1 MGNEGLT
8 HLDDQGRARMV
19 DVGDK
24 PASERRAVASGF
36 LVMSASTLDLV
47 LAGEVP
53 KGNVVEVARIAGI
66 QAAKR
71 TAELIPLCH
80 SLPLSYVDVDVGADA
95 EGLRVTATAATTAPT
110 GVEMEAL
117 TAAAVALLTLYDM
130 CKAIEKGMRIVDL
143 RWEGKTGGRSGTWGR
158 VDAGKSGSQQ
168 R

>member
-8 HLDDQGRARMV
+8 HLDEQGRARMV

-24 PASERRAVASGF
+24 PASERRAVASGC

-80 SLPLSYVDVDVGADA
+80 TLPLSYVDVEVEPDA
-95 EGLRVTATAATTAPT
+95 NGLRVTATAATTAAT

-130 CKAIEKGMRIVDL
+130 CKAIEKGMRVVDL
-143 RWEGKTGGRSGTWGR
+143 RLEEKTGGRSGTWARTKTGNR
-158 VDAGKSGSQQ
+158 GSQ
-168 R
+168 